1 MSSYEFLYGR
11 RCRSP
16 LCWEDIGEATVT
28 GSEIVVQSAEQVK
41 MVRERLRIAQ
51 ERQKHWADNRR
62 RPLEFAV
69 GDRVFLKVSPFHGV
83 HRFGVKGKLSPKYIG
98 PFEITE
104 RIGEVSYR
112 LQLPDS
118 IEGVHDVFHVS
129 QLRRYLSDPSH
140 VIDQA
145 ELHLEPDLTFVEQ
158 PVKIVDQRSKSLRN
172 QSIPLVCIEWSRGD
186 STWEREDQM
195 KQQYPHLFEA

>member
-1 MSSYEFLYGR
+1 MDCLGTKLNFSTSYHPQTDGQSERTIQLLEELPRACVLDYKGSWEDFLHLAEFAYNNSFQASIAMSPYEFLYGR

-28 GSEIVVQSAEQVK
+28 RPEIVVQSAEQVK

-69 GDRVFLKVSPFHGV
+69 GDQVFLKVSPFHGV
-83 HRFGVKGKLSPKYIG
+83 HRFGIKGKLSPKYIG

-104 RIGEVSYR
+104 RIGEVSY
-112 LQLPDS
+112 
-118 IEGVHDVFHVS
+118 
-129 QLRRYLSDPSH
+129 
-140 VIDQA
+140 
-145 ELHLEPDLTFVEQ
+145 
-158 PVKIVDQRSKSLRN
+158 
-172 QSIPLVCIEWSRGD
+172 
-186 STWEREDQM
+186 
-195 KQQYPHLFEA
+195 